1 MMKTNTTNKKAY
13 QAPVIRSVEFN
24 VEKGFAG
31 SPNVPLTN
39 SLENIGRYRSYS
51 NTSGANN
58 SDFFSYS
65 FSSNDPIQ

>member
-31 SPNVPLTN
+31 SPGGIIHPETLRSNSMENVTRQE
-39 SLENIGRYRSYS
+39 S
-51 NTSGANN
+51 TST
-58 SDFFSYS
+58 FSYS
-65 FSSNDPIQ
+65 WN